1 MMLIPLIKYSSVSN
15 NDLLLDLQSQ
25 CLLDISSRHKH
36 FIFSPVTLTIF
47 CQVRHCHCPC
57 QRLLTRTIFASVP
70 RYWHFSIRPSWSLW
84 NPPSSISIAPNLI
97 TCSWTS
103 AKTSHQSFCL
113 HLFPF
118 QSHHRNC
125 LQVSQ
130 SFLSTTGGIQNNP
143 NKQFQRHFFF
153 FLSGGS
159 IVRIVHG
166 FLGHCLGKGHTCVLR
181 LTKLSP
187 SLDTL
192 EPHHSSC
199 WDAEFHFVIHTQ
211 GAPPRAG
218 CWATDTL
225 VYRIILKSQGWKKLF
240 LKEHWFC
247 LGFFLYI
254 FTVVLSSSKIIVFI
268 SSLPVRDFM
277 T

>member
-70 RYWHFSIRPSWSLW
+70 RYWHFSIQPSWSLW

-113 HLFPF
+113 HLSPF

-130 SFLSTTGGIQNNP
+130 SFLSTTGGIQNNT

-153 FLSGGS
+153 FFLSSGS
-159 IVRIVHG
+159 IVSSAWLPRT
-166 FLGHCLGKGHTCVLR
+166 LLGKRPHTCPEAYEIVPQSWYFRATSQLLLGCR
-181 LTKLSP
+181 VSFRH
-187 SLDTL
+187 
-192 EPHHSSC
+192 PHSG
-199 WDAEFHFVIHTQ
+199 HF
-211 GAPPRAG
+211 
-218 CWATDTL
+218 
-225 VYRIILKSQGWKKLF
+225 S
-240 LKEHWFC
+240 
-247 LGFFLYI
+247 
-254 FTVVLSSSKIIVFI
+254 
-268 SSLPVRDFM
+268 
-277 T
+277 